1 MSHTEDLDF
10 ALALRLQ
17 EEENLLANIPYDA
30 ADRPGVELTPT
41 GGGVGGAVGGSN
53 SQESQRHCK
62 SASSPQSL
70 PPPGTSLVDE
80 AYELIDPT
88 PDIYQLFRDFDKHF
102 FWGKLG
108 GVELKWS
115 PRMTRCAGVCSY
127 QPASGLCSVRL
138 SRPLL
143 MLRPRSDLV
152 ETLLHEMIHALLFV
166 THHNDNREEHGP
178 EFHRHMHRINKI
190 AGTNITVYHTFHAEV
205 KHMLTHWWRCTG
217 PCRSRPPHFGYV
229 KRSMNRA
236 PSKND
241 FWWRDHQAS
250 CGGLFEKIKEPEGYG
265 KKKTKKDTASGT
277 KLQDIRNFGV
287 TGKAVPVSQ
296 KPPWRPAGRATAVGG
311 AAPPVGR
318 GRPGRGR
325 GRGAAAG
332 APSERPGKRPP
343 PEGAGPPPQRR
354 PGHPT
359 GVRADIGTVNND
371 GNQRVNAIAGNV
383 HGFQKRGGAVATA
396 GGSRTVTVP
405 VRRGG
410 AGGGDDRA
418 DGRPGDSTFDGRGNR
433 LGGTPGVP
441 WYKRDPPR
449 SASGA
454 GSAVGPTPPSV
465 PSASR
470 TSSAT
475 SATRT
480 PTGIFSS
487 PERKKPAPTTSHTT
501 DSCSGLSAGSSL
513 VTCPVCNEQV
523 PQQGIN
529 DHVDQCLADPNE
541 QLLGAVGGETR
552 PENSGET
559 VWYDDDDDDEQMLSL
574 AADELERSLEVSVWS
589 EDRDDDRLLADAAD
603 ELETSLVE
611 QETSG
616 DDLGEITASSPQRGG
631 STSSAPAGGRSG
643 AARTFSEAS
652 TPNVP
657 VDGARGPA
665 ARTLSEAS
673 TVYDRILDE
682 PIVIDSSDDE
692 DYASQRAN
700 LSNVIMDFIKV
711 EESDDELFEE
721 L

>member
-17 EEENLLANIPYDA
+17 EEENLLANIPCDA
-30 ADRPGVELTPT
+30 ADRPGVELTLT
-41 GGGVGGAVGGSN
+41 GGAVGGAVGGSN

-62 SASSPQSL
+62 SASSPHSL

-265 KKKTKKDTASGT
+265 KKKTKKDT
-277 KLQDIRNFGV
+277 
-287 TGKAVPVSQ
+287 
-296 KPPWRPAGRATAVGG
+296 
-311 AAPPVGR
+311 
-318 GRPGRGR
+318 
-325 GRGAAAG
+325 
-332 APSERPGKRPP
+332 ERPGKRPP

-354 PGHPT
+354 PGNPT

-396 GGSRTVTVP
+396 GGSRT
-405 VRRGG
+405 
-410 AGGGDDRA
+410 
-418 DGRPGDSTFDGRGNR
+418 
-433 LGGTPGVP
+433 
-441 WYKRDPPR
+441 
-449 SASGA
+449 
-454 GSAVGPTPPSV
+454 
-465 PSASR
+465 
-470 TSSAT
+470 
-475 SATRT
+475 
-480 PTGIFSS
+480 
-487 PERKKPAPTTSHTT
+487 
-501 DSCSGLSAGSSL
+501 
-513 VTCPVCNEQV
+513 V

-574 AADELERSLEVSVWS
+574 AADELERSLEVSC
-589 EDRDDDRLLADAAD
+589 
-603 ELETSLVE
+603 LV
-611 QETSG
+611 G
-616 DDLGEITASSPQRGG
+616 GPGRRSP
-631 STSSAPAGGRSG
+631 
-643 AARTFSEAS
+643 AR
-652 TPNVP
+652 
-657 VDGARGPA
+657 R
-665 ARTLSEAS
+665 RC
-673 TVYDRILDE
+673 R
-682 PIVIDSSDDE
+682 
-692 DYASQRAN
+692 
-700 LSNVIMDFIKV
+700 
-711 EESDDELFEE
+711 
-721 L
+721 